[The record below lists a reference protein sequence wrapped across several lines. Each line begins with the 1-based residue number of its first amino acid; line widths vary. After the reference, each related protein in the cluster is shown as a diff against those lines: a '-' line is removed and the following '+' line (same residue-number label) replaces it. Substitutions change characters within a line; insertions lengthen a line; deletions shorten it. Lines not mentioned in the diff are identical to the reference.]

1 MTYRAPI
8 NAMLLVHGQEGRLN
22 PWTAARN
29 KSVDVPSVIA
39 SEAKQSRK
47 RRGEWTGLLR
57 RYTPRSDKTTIAEV

>member
-8 NAMLLVHGQEGRLN
+8 NDMLLVHGQEGRLN

-47 RRGEWTGLLR
+47 RRGE
-57 RYTPRSDKTTIAEV
+57 